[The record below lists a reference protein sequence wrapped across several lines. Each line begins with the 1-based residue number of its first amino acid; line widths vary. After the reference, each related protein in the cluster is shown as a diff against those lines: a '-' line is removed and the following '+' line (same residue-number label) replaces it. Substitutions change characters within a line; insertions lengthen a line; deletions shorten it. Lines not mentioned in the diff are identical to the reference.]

1 MYTTFEPVRYQNFS
15 IRSQLLAE
23 AASFGG
29 WVLHNMAPA
38 EQVPFWLL
46 NHPDAAGAEPRVAW
60 SMMHGNEPTGFEALL
75 HLIRCG
81 RPQCDWTLV
90 PLVNPT
96 GVDAFTRLTSEG
108 IDLNRRARDHG
119 PLESDLLKAVL
130 ASRSFALAL
139 NLHDQRSLFCP
150 SGQNIP
156 SSLSVLAPRCVNA
169 GQESFSEPAQ
179 AWAGTISSLMQ
190 ELEPNWGYARFDD
203 AYYPKA
209 FGEWTQ
215 ELGIPTV
222 TVETGVALDDYSRER
237 VSLRLGEVL
246 RTIDATR
253 NPKLEGIT
261 HYRNLSL
268 NASLGVDLELRS
280 GNQSSHWQVW
290 EEVQSQSHSSGIA
303 KAISQGSGA
312 PVPYQTFNLLKAEF
326 DAIQAKDSWTSLELY
341 AVSSTG
347 LRSFVEALPK

>member
-1 MYTTFEPVRYQNFS
+1 MYTTFEPVRYRNFS

-23 AASFGG
+23 AAAFGG
-29 WVLHNMAPA
+29 WVLRDLAP
-38 EQVPFWLL
+38 EGQTPFWLL
-46 NHPDAAGAEPRVAW
+46 SHPGAAGGEPRIAW

-81 RPQCDWTLV
+81 QPQCDWTLV
-90 PLVNPT
+90 PFVNPT

-119 PLESDLLKAVL
+119 PLESDLLKSLL
-130 ASRSFALAL
+130 ASRPFTLAL

-156 SSLSVLAPRCVNA
+156 SSLSVLAPRCIKE
-169 GQESFSEPAQ
+169 GQESYSEPAE
-179 AWAGTISSLMQ
+179 AWAGTLSSLMQ
-190 ELEPNWGYARFDD
+190 ELEPNWGYARLDD
-203 AYYPKA
+203 AYYPTA

-215 ELGIPTV
+215 ELGVPTV
-222 TVETGVALDDYSRER
+222 TVETGVALDYYSRER
-237 VSLRLGEVL
+237 VSLLLGEVL
-246 RTIDATR
+246 RTVDAAR
-253 NPKLEGIT
+253 SPRPKGIT
-261 HYRNLSL
+261 RYQNLPL
-268 NASLGVDLELRS
+268 NTPWGVDLELRS
-280 GNQSSHWQVW
+280 GKHRSHWRVW
-290 EEVQSQSHSSGIA
+290 EEVQGQRYSSGIA
-303 KAISQGSGA
+303 KAIPEGSGT

-347 LRSFVEALPK
+347 LRSFAEALPK

>member
-1 MYTTFEPVRYQNFS
+1 VYTTFEPVRYQNFS

-23 AASFGG
+23 AANFGG
-29 WVLHNMAPA
+29 WVLHNIAPA
-38 EQVPFWLL
+38 ERTPFWLL
-46 NHPDAAGAEPRVAW
+46 NHPDAAGGEPRIAW

-81 RPQCDWTLV
+81 QPQCDWTLV
-90 PLVNPT
+90 PLVNPS
-96 GVDAFTRLTSEG
+96 GVDAFTRFTSEG
-108 IDLNRRARDHG
+108 IDLNRRARDQG
-119 PLESDLLKAVL
+119 PLESDLLKSVL
-130 ASRSFALAL
+130 ASRSFKLAL

-150 SGQNIP
+150 NGQAIP
-156 SSLSVLAPRCVNA
+156 SSLSVLAPRFINQ
-169 GQESFSEPAQ
+169 GHESFSEPAQ
-179 AWAGTISSLMQ
+179 AWAGTISSLMH

-203 AYYPKA
+203 AYYPTA

-215 ELGIPTV
+215 ELGVPTV
-222 TVETGVALDDYSRER
+222 TVETGVALEDYSRER

-246 RTIDATR
+246 RTIDAAR
-253 NPKLEGIT
+253 SPQLEGIA
-261 HYRNLSL
+261 HYQNLPL
-268 NASLGVDLELRS
+268 NASWGVDLELRS

-290 EEVQSQSHSSGIA
+290 EEVQGQSYSSGIA
-303 KAISQGSGA
+303 KAIPQGSGA

-347 LRSFVEALPK
+347 LRSFAEALPK